1 MFTFHLIQP
10 TDHWHDVVAGSILG
24 LAVAYFAYRQYFPSL
39 ASPMSH
45 KPYPPRVRREDGE
58 LPTVNP
64 ATDRTL
70 SYTDDMEEDGM
81 ELVGGSVR
89 KPDPVF
95 MEREG
100 ESRVN
105 RDEARV

>member
-1 MFTFHLIQP
+1 
-10 TDHWHDVVAGSILG
+10 
-24 LAVAYFAYRQYFPSL
+24 
-39 ASPMSH
+39 MSH

-70 SYTDDMEEDGM
+70 SYTDDTEEDGM

-100 ESRVN
+100 EFRVN
-105 RDEARV
+105 RDEARI